1 MKRRNLQRMV
11 VAVVFL
17 MLAVLACGPTTG
29 GDAPSITIT
38 SPASGTAVMVG
49 EEVQIVSTAA
59 ADAGVV
65 RVELLINGQLA
76 RSDTPPGGNP
86 TTFSVAQPWTPALEG
101 EVTVSVV
108 AYDTEGAASDP
119 AMITLRVGATA
130 SEGTPEPTQTSVP
143 DEEGEGG
150 CTLNAA
156 YAADVTVPDGTHMAP
171 GETFVKTW
179 RIRNSGTCDWAAGYT
194 LVFMSGDQMGAS
206 ASVAVPATAA
216 GSTADVSVNMAAPS
230 TPGTYRGNWRV
241 QSDTG
246 TVFGSSVYVRI
257 VVPEPATAMPTPT
270 EEPTEEPTPTE
281 EPEPQTIDIV
291 ADADAFWWPDHL
303 ACMPPACPDFSHGP
317 ELQLLNMVLGSP
329 PFQILDSGKIAVH
342 FDLGGIPAGATIEEV
357 TLHLYLNN
365 AEGPG
370 AVSISTRGITSP
382 WSEDDHTVDP
392 SCNGTAGLSRNVGS
406 GSGWYDWD
414 VTAIVQQQYANPST
428 NYGICL
434 RGGAADDQR
443 FFRSREG
450 SASSR
455 PYIRVTYSP

>member
-1 MKRRNLQRMV
+1 MKRRNSQKMV

-17 MLAVLACGPTTG
+17 VLAVLACGPAADG
-29 GDAPSITIT
+29 GAPSITIT

-59 ADAGVV
+59 ADAGVA
-65 RVELLINGQLA
+65 RVELSINGQVVRTDA
-76 RSDTPPGGNP
+76 PPSGTPA
-86 TTFSVAQPWTPALEG
+86 TFSVSQPWTPVAEG

-108 AYDTEGAASDP
+108 AYDTEGTASEP
-119 AMITLRVGATA
+119 VAITLRVEAVVA
-130 SEGTPEPTQTSVP
+130 EVTPTPVP

-156 YAADVTVPDGTHMAP
+156 YAADVTVPDDTEMSP

-179 RIRNSGTCDWAAGYT
+179 RIRNSGTCDWGPGFT
-194 LVFMSGDQMGAS
+194 LVFVGGDQMGGP
-206 ASVAVPATAA
+206 ASVPVPATAA
-216 GSTADVSVNMAAPS
+216 GSTVDVSVNMAAPS
-230 TPGTYRGNWRV
+230 SYGTYRGNWRV

-365 AEGPG
+365 AEGTG
-370 AVSISTRGITSP
+370 SVSISTRGITSP